1 MSKVIAKQIKIT
13 VHNNKTLAT
22 RQVTIPEENKKKAR
36 LQQSLNLSNVK
47 QMILFR
53 LLRNFVLL
61 IC

>member
-53 LLRNFVLL
+53 L
-61 IC
+61 